1 MLRVKG
7 NKIDRGW
14 MSLKIEQLKL
24 FFKEKYLRW
33 RKIKFKNKLFS
44 LFYTIDSNCTK
55 ILNEIWYKS
64 KKYISNYLKKKWL
77 KTV

>member
-44 LFYTIDSNCTK
+44 LFYKIDF
-55 ILNEIWYKS
+55 
-64 KKYISNYLKKKWL
+64 
-77 KTV
+77 

>member
-1 MLRVKG
+1 MLKVKG
-7 NKIDRGW
+7 NKIDRRW
-14 MSLKIEQLKL
+14 TSLKIEQLKI

-44 LFYTIDSNCTK
+44 LFYKIDFK